1 MQILKLINYI
11 YSSDEIL
18 VNNDIFRMQLIC
30 LEAVIKYILLSKE
43 DTDTTRM
50 LRDRLHDIISQE
62 SKVIFVITNI
72 IGLYISEKTL
82 YFMIVY

>member
-1 MQILKLINYI
+1 MLVIFWAKRN

-18 VNNDIFRMQLIC
+18 VNNDIFRMRLIC
-30 LEAVIKYILLSKE
+30 LKAAIIYILLSKE

-62 SKVIFVITNI
+62 SKVIFFITNI
-72 IGLYISEKTL
+72 IGLYIPEKTL
-82 YFMIVY
+82 SFMIVY